1 MSLRDQL
8 LKAGLVSTE
17 EVKKV
22 ERQARK
28 QTHQVKKDKT
38 LAAQERRQKQEHQRE
53 QAEQLRQKRER
64 DQQLNRQREQEKNR
78 KAILAQVR
86 QILEQHRQNDD
97 KAELLFNFQ
106 AGKKIRR
113 VRVTLDQQ
121 RQLAMGK
128 LGIARNPHDPFDYP
142 IVPRAVALKLQKLGD
157 EEFIAVLNPE
167 SHRLEEDD
175 DWPAEW

>member
-17 EVKKV
+17 QVKKA
-22 ERQARK
+22 ERQNRK
-28 QTHQVKKDKT
+28 QTHKVKKDKS
-38 LAAQERRQKQEHQRE
+38 LAEQERQQKQEQQRREAE
-53 QAEQLRQKRER
+53 QAQQKRELDR
-64 DQQLNRQREQEKNR
+64 ELNRQREQEKNR
-78 KAILAQVR
+78 RAILAQVR

-97 KAELLFNFQ
+97 KADLLFNFQ

-113 VRVTLDQQ
+113 VRVTPDQQ
-121 RQLAMGK
+121 RQLAMGR

-142 IVPRAVALKLQKLGD
+142 IVPRTAALKLQKLGD

-167 SHRLEEDD
+167 TNRLEEDD